1 MQCSWAT
8 QTDNSLLV
16 LPCASSLVSSPKDQ
30 QLPNLEIEKSQGPL
44 VPAALGDG
52 LPIRTC
58 LDPARPFFDLPTAAQ
73 FLASIFHPMV
83 VDVYIQQDPN
93 SREASPSPSAS
104 STPSKRRSV
113 SSMTGLLPLALPA
126 PRSETPS
133 ILDEEVIDDM
143 MDCFPEMLARDLE
156 RSSSVFMAKN
166 MTAGMPA
173 APVWFAED
181 QATRGIMG
189 PSRIITSPYQS
200 GSVRVQNLGSIEE
213 RQSMVSFLEHRG
225 RGVDEIESD
234 EESESLSESSEAIE
248 MPSIKLREQSIVTTA
263 TSLTSASGNPPSP
276 KDLLSPTRGQEYSWI
291 DIDSDDDDDDLEPQV
306 REQLATPKE
315 TAALSPRPPTPPN
328 NEPTFDITVM
338 MEAPRPRLH
347 RACSCIDESPKQSK
361 HKRQFSVKSM
371 DAPTI
376 PPRKASLT
384 SATDPLDTTPR
395 IVIPSFDSWIGPDS
409 QGYTK
414 QSPSYTQRF
423 RDETDNNTI
432 LLKSDFGSIELEI
445 EDEDTFMDHY
455 PPPPPLSRPDTV
467 YIEQTPPPSPLPTV
481 ESWLDDSNP
490 PCLPQIPVDDLAKAV
505 PLPPDILETLRVSIA
520 CFPET
525 MLLSSSLTTETIR
538 AYSKKVRQPSVDA
551 WSEPAND
558 SSTLYPRKSIWKKVV
573 SHGRDSASTRRQRL
587 HSYDS
592 NTHSGAAASPVP
604 WASLRHV
611 FSGCSDY
618 ICDALYAHIVAYN
631 YVSRVP
637 RYQPTGQRVST
648 SDSKQQGENIP
659 KKAASLLGLGTPQ
672 ANPSPSVGRFAK
684 KFSAPLTVIGFG
696 KEETSTATVQDN
708 ATRNIESGLLRC
720 ISRLVAT
727 ARMISEGGAGE
738 ERLMDTEPPQEVD
751 MIFYSSAI
759 VSQVTSDCFSPSTNT
774 LISPSNVAPSPWI
787 LLAKTVIPDQG
798 IRGLKLSR
806 TTNSRDNEAF
816 ELPTNSL

>member
-1 MQCSWAT
+1 
-8 QTDNSLLV
+8 
-16 LPCASSLVSSPKDQ
+16 
-30 QLPNLEIEKSQGPL
+30 
-44 VPAALGDG
+44 
-52 LPIRTC
+52 
-58 LDPARPFFDLPTAAQ
+58 
-73 FLASIFHPMV
+73 
-83 VDVYIQQDPN
+83 
-93 SREASPSPSAS
+93 
-104 STPSKRRSV
+104 
-113 SSMTGLLPLALPA
+113 MTGLLPLALPA

-166 MTAGMPA
+166 MTAGMPS

-225 RGVDEIESD
+225 HGADEIESD
-234 EESESLSESSEAIE
+234 EESESSSESSEAIE
-248 MPSIKLREQSIVTTA
+248 VPSIKLREQSIVTTA

-291 DIDSDDDDDDLEPQV
+291 DIDSDDDDEPEPQF

-328 NEPTFDITVM
+328 TEPTFDIT
-338 MEAPRPRLH
+338 AILSQIYG
-347 RACSCIDESPKQSK
+347 RANY
-361 HKRQFSVKSM
+361 
-371 DAPTI
+371 
-376 PPRKASLT
+376 PPRKTSLT

-395 IVIPSFDSWIGPDS
+395 IVIPSFDSRIGPDS

-505 PLPPDILETLRVSIA
+505 PLPPDIIETLRVSIA

-538 AYSKKVRQPSVDA
+538 AYSKKVRQPSVDV
-551 WSEPAND
+551 WSEPATD
-558 SSTLYPRKSIWKKVV
+558 SSTLHPRKSIWKKVV
-573 SHGRDSASTRRQRL
+573 SHGRDSTSTRRQRL
-587 HSYDS
+587 HSYDN

-604 WASLRHV
+604 WAPLRHV

-637 RYQPTGQRVST
+637 RNQPTGQRAST

-672 ANPSPSVGRFAK
+672 VNPSPSVGRFAK
-684 KFSAPLTVIGFG
+684 KFSAPLTVMGFG

-751 MIFYSSAI
+751 MIFVRSICEI
-759 VSQVTSDCFSPSTNT
+759 V
-774 LISPSNVAPSPWI
+774 
-787 LLAKTVIPDQG
+787 
-798 IRGLKLSR
+798 RLSE
-806 TTNSRDNEAF
+806 EA
-816 ELPTNSL
+816 S

>member
-1 MQCSWAT
+1 
-8 QTDNSLLV
+8 
-16 LPCASSLVSSPKDQ
+16 
-30 QLPNLEIEKSQGPL
+30 
-44 VPAALGDG
+44 
-52 LPIRTC
+52 
-58 LDPARPFFDLPTAAQ
+58 
-73 FLASIFHPMV
+73 
-83 VDVYIQQDPN
+83 
-93 SREASPSPSAS
+93 
-104 STPSKRRSV
+104 
-113 SSMTGLLPLALPA
+113 MTGLLPLALPA

-166 MTAGMPA
+166 MTAGMPS

-225 RGVDEIESD
+225 HGADEIESD
-234 EESESLSESSEAIE
+234 EESESSSESSEAIE
-248 MPSIKLREQSIVTTA
+248 VPSIKLREQSIVTTA

-291 DIDSDDDDDDLEPQV
+291 DIDSDDDDEPEPQF

-328 NEPTFDITVM
+328 TEPTFDITVM

-347 RACSCIDESPKQSK
+347 RACSCIDESPKLNK

-376 PPRKASLT
+376 PPPKN
-384 SATDPLDTTPR
+384 
-395 IVIPSFDSWIGPDS
+395 IPHKCDRSIGHNSSDRPDS

-505 PLPPDILETLRVSIA
+505 PLPPDIIETLRVSIA

-551 WSEPAND
+551 WSEPATD
-558 SSTLYPRKSIWKKVV
+558 SSALHPRKSIWKKVV
-573 SHGRDSASTRRQRL
+573 SHGRDSTSTRRQRL

-604 WASLRHV
+604 WAPLRHV

-637 RYQPTGQRVST
+637 RNQPSGQRAST

-672 ANPSPSVGRFAK
+672 VNPSPSVGRFAK
-684 KFSAPLTVIGFG
+684 KFSAPLTVMGFG

-751 MIFYSSAI
+751 MIFVRSICEI
-759 VSQVTSDCFSPSTNT
+759 V
-774 LISPSNVAPSPWI
+774 
-787 LLAKTVIPDQG
+787 
-798 IRGLKLSR
+798 RLSE
-806 TTNSRDNEAF
+806 EA
-816 ELPTNSL
+816 S

>member
-1 MQCSWAT
+1 MAIY
-8 QTDNSLLV
+8 LY
-16 LPCASSLVSSPKDQ
+16 
-30 QLPNLEIEKSQGPL
+30 
-44 VPAALGDG
+44 
-52 LPIRTC
+52 R
-58 LDPARPFFDLPTAAQ
+58 
-73 FLASIFHPMV
+73 
-83 VDVYIQQDPN
+83 QDPN
-93 SREASPSPSAS
+93 SREASPSPSAPS
-104 STPSKRRSV
+104 PPSKRRSV
-113 SSMTGLLPLALPA
+113 SSMTGLLPFALPA

-133 ILDEEVIDDM
+133 ILDKEVIDDM
-143 MDCFPEMLARDLE
+143 MDCFPEVLVRDLE

-166 MTAGMPA
+166 MTAGMPS

-181 QATRGIMG
+181 QTTHGIMG

-225 RGVDEIESD
+225 QGVDEIESD

-248 MPSIKLREQSIVTTA
+248 VPSIKLREQSIVTTA

-276 KDLLSPTRGQEYSWI
+276 KDLMSPTRSQEYSWI
-291 DIDSDDDDDDLEPQV
+291 DVDSDDDDEPEPQS
-306 REQLATPKE
+306 REQLNTLEE

-328 NEPTFDITVM
+328 TEPTFDITVM
-338 MEAPRPRLH
+338 MEAPKPRLH
-347 RACSCIDESPKQSK
+347 RVCSYIDESPKQSK

-376 PPRKASLT
+376 PPRKTSLT
-384 SATDPLDTTPR
+384 SATDLLGTTPR
-395 IVIPSFDSWIGPDS
+395 IVIPSFDSRMGPDS

-414 QSPSYTQRF
+414 QLPSYTQRF

-445 EDEDTFMDHY
+445 EDEDTFMDHC

-481 ESWLDDSNP
+481 ESWLDDSSP

-505 PLPPDILETLRVSIA
+505 PLPPDIIETLRVSIA

-558 SSTLYPRKSIWKKVV
+558 SSTLHPRKSIWKKVV
-573 SHGRDSASTRRQRL
+573 SHGRDSTSTRRQRL
-587 HSYDS
+587 HSYES

-611 FSGCSDY
+611 FPGCSDY

-637 RYQPTGQRVST
+637 RNQPLGQRAST

-659 KKAASLLGLGTPQ
+659 KKAASLLGLGATQ
-672 ANPSPSVGRFAK
+672 LNPSPSVGRFAK
-684 KFSAPLTVIGFG
+684 KFSAPLTVMGFG

-751 MIFYSSAI
+751 RIFVRSICEI
-759 VSQVTSDCFSPSTNT
+759 VRLSEETS
-774 LISPSNVAPSPWI
+774 
-787 LLAKTVIPDQG
+787 
-798 IRGLKLSR
+798 
-806 TTNSRDNEAF
+806 
-816 ELPTNSL
+816 